1 MRLVHKR
8 LVRMCLKRTEML
20 RKFSF
25 AARRQM
31 LRLKSRAF
39 TGPEKGQS
47 VLEHIDDDHRSE
59 ELWSSS
65 MFKHR

>member
-1 MRLVHKR
+1 M

-25 AARRQM
+25 AAAGRQM

-47 VLEHIDDDHRSE
+47 VLEQC
-59 ELWSSS
+59 
-65 MFKHR
+65 